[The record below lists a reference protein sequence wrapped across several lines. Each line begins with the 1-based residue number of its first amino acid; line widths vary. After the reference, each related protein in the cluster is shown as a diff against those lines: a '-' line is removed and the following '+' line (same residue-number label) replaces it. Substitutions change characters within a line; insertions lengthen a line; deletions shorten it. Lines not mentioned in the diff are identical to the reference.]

1 VLYRLRHVFAA
12 ALPGRL
18 GHGVPLAL
26 SCLDAHTETMTA
38 TDHPSRQRTL
48 ADYLGVVRRR
58 KWVAIVP
65 LLIVPIVAYVYSS
78 GQAATYA
85 ASSEVL
91 LSRQDLGSSL
101 SGVTNADIFTDAD
114 RFATTQ
120 ASLARVPEV
129 ARRAVKLSGVDGITP
144 GALLASSSVTPQG
157 NADLLG
163 FTVRGGDPDTAARL
177 ATAYARAFTSYRVEL
192 DTAALSGA
200 RKDLER
206 NLAQLRSEGSTDTS
220 LYRALAQKV
229 QELRTMELLQTRA
242 EVVKTADGGVQVA
255 PTPRRN
261 AVFGAALGLLL
272 GLAAVFLWD
281 ALDRRVRDEDEIQR
295 TLDMPLL
302 ARIPVPRGTRLAM
315 LDDPGDADAEAVRRL
330 RTSLEFANLD
340 VNAKVIMITSCVG
353 TEGKTTTISNLAVAL
368 ARAGHRVAL
377 VDLDLRKP
385 MIGRFFGLEL
395 RPGLADAAIERIEL
409 ERALVPVALG
419 AAEPIRF
426 ARSTRRLPTTDE
438 TLPAARVQGEGQLFI
453 LPAGFLPASPGEL
466 VGTHAVAGILAKL
479 REQMDFVLVDA
490 PPMLTVS
497 DAATLSTRVDAIA
510 VVVRLGLVNRPMLRD
525 LARELEASPAPKL
538 GFILTG
544 AGVTEPYGV
553 GAYGTRGK
561 PQAPERVRP
570 PTPEL
575 EPARVAEQPTSPRA
589 G

>member
-1 VLYRLRHVFAA
+1 
-12 ALPGRL
+12 
-18 GHGVPLAL
+18 
-26 SCLDAHTETMTA
+26 
-38 TDHPSRQRTL
+38 
-48 ADYLGVVRRR
+48 
-58 KWVAIVP
+58 
-65 LLIVPIVAYVYSS
+65 
-78 GQAATYA
+78 
-85 ASSEVL
+85 
-91 LSRQDLGSSL
+91 
-101 SGVTNADIFTDAD
+101 
-114 RFATTQ
+114 
-120 ASLARVPEV
+120 
-129 ARRAVKLSGVDGITP
+129 
-144 GALLASSSVTPQG
+144 
-157 NADLLG
+157 
-163 FTVRGGDPDTAARL
+163 
-177 ATAYARAFTSYRVEL
+177 
-192 DTAALSGA
+192 
-200 RKDLER
+200 
-206 NLAQLRSEGSTDTS
+206 
-220 LYRALAQKV
+220 
-229 QELRTMELLQTRA
+229 MELLQTRA